1 MPGPVLSQAQLA
13 AMKAQ
18 NEEARRKRWITWAVI
33 AAAVYFFVFK
43 KK

>member
-18 NEEARRKRWITWAVI
+18 NDEARRKKWITWALI
-33 AAAVYFFVFK
+33 AAAIYFLVLK
-43 KK
+43 K